1 MFRRITCVRL
11 ALSSIRHISLAHGK
25 PRFQSLRC
33 FSSNKLDLLNT
44 LPEYK
49 NAGEHA
55 LKGQF
60 LQAIPLFQR
69 VIHVLESSVG
79 STSELALHTVVEQV
93 KVLIKQGDYDKAEQ
107 LLEQTQSRLLDKSN
121 KTEVDV
127 TNWEVT
133 LLQWTAFVSFLRQ
146 ENHSSQT
153 ASHLVDR
160 LTAAEPSDLSLYTPA
175 FSLKGLTHLHQG
187 ELEDAEDELQK
198 AARWSQNLEQKMI
211 TLNNLG
217 ALTWAKLGH
226 YCPTLPQPYLYT
238 IPLCTVLT
246 RLVLLILGYYPN
258 LTHTIPLCSILI
270 GLVLLLLCHQV

>member
-11 ALSSIRHISLAHGK
+11 AFSSIRHVPIAHGK
-25 PRFQSLRC
+25 PRLQSIRC
-33 FSSNKLDLLNT
+33 CSSNKLDLLNT

-49 NAGEHA
+49 HAGEHA

-79 STSELALHTVVEQV
+79 STSELALHTVIEQV

-107 LLEQTQSRLLDKSN
+107 LLQQTQTRLLDKTN
-121 KTEVDV
+121 KSDVDV
-127 TNWEVT
+127 TNWEVI
-133 LLQWTAFVSFLRQ
+133 LLQWNAFISFLRQ
-146 ENHSSQT
+146 EHNSSET

-160 LTAAEPSDLSLYTPA
+160 LTDAEPSDLSLYAPS

-217 ALTWAKLGH
+217 ALTWAKLGSH
-226 YCPTLPQPYLYT
+226 FHPTLPHSN
-238 IPLCTVLT
+238 V
-246 RLVLLILGYYPN
+246 N
-258 LTHTIPLCSILI
+258 LTPLFSTATLTCLI
-270 GLVLLLLCHQV
+270 TFVCLHQV

>member
-1 MFRRITCVRL
+1 
-11 ALSSIRHISLAHGK
+11 
-25 PRFQSLRC
+25 
-33 FSSNKLDLLNT
+33 

-93 KVLIKQGDYDKAEQ
+93 KVLINQRDYDKAEQ
-107 LLEQTQSRLLDKSN
+107 LLQQTQTRLLDKTN
-121 KTEVDV
+121 KSDVDV
-127 TNWEVT
+127 TNWEVSFV
-133 LLQWTAFVSFLRQ
+133 QWNALISFLRQ
-146 ENHSSQT
+146 ENNSNQT

-160 LTAAEPSDLSLYTPA
+160 LTDAEPSDLTLYAPA
-175 FSLKGLTHLHQG
+175 FSLKGLTHLYQG

-217 ALTWAKLGH
+217 ALTWTKLGH
-226 YCPTLPQPYLYT
+226 YYPILPSTYLTNINTLFHSSIIYLICFVFLILSGET
-238 IPLCTVLT
+238 FTERRVIDSQDITN
-246 RLVLLILGYYPN
+246 VLLDESTLAWMRRDVLYFGYKAVDGTN
-258 LTHTIPLCSILI
+258 STS
-270 GLVLLLLCHQV
+270 GGK

>member
-11 ALSSIRHISLAHGK
+11 ALSSIRHISLAHVK

-107 LLEQTQSRLLDKSN
+107 LLEQTQSRLLDKTN
-121 KTEVDV
+121 KSDVDV

-133 LLQWTAFVSFLRQ
+133 LLQWIAFVSFLRQ

-160 LTAAEPSDLSLYTPA
+160 LTDTEPSDLSLYVPV
-175 FSLKGLTHLHQG
+175 FSLKGLTHLHHG

-226 YCPTLPQPYLYT
+226 YYPLLPYPY
-238 IPLCTVLT
+238 
-246 RLVLLILGYYPN
+246 
-258 LTHTIPLCSILI
+258 THTIPLCS
-270 GLVLLLLCHQV
+270 VLTGFVFLLLCHQDKRSQRE